1 MAEPNAYT
9 LLERYQ
15 RLAEISL
22 DLASTLDLGVLLNRI
37 VHIAAELS
45 NAEAASILLYDEGK
59 QQMYFEAASN
69 LDEPL
74 MRGLIVPV
82 DSSIAGWVVTNCQ
95 PLIISEAQKD
105 SRLFKSIAK
114 ATNVTTNSMLAVPLT
129 TKGKVVGVLESINKL
144 AGEFTQDDQDVLM
157 TLGAQAA
164 IAIVNARLF
173 QQSDLISEMVHELR
187 TPLASLST
195 AAHLLMRADIAEEQR
210 RRMAQIIHSET
221 NRLLELANSFL
232 DLARLES
239 GRVQFRAQVFD
250 VHILLEECASVMRS
264 KAGEQGL
271 SLQVSIPIRL
281 PPLKADRDKIKQVML
296 NLLSNAIKYNRPAGS
311 VIVVAEGGESTMR
324 IAISDTGAGIGPED
338 QAHLFEKFYRVKS
351 SEGTASGTG
360 LGLAICKR
368 IIEAHAGTI
377 EVESQVGVGTTFIV
391 TLPLRQ

>member
-1 MAEPNAYT
+1 VTETNSRI
-9 LLERYQ
+9 LLDRYQ

-22 DLASTLDLGVLLNRI
+22 DLASTLDLQVLLNRI

-69 LDEPL
+69 MAEPL

-82 DSSIAGWVVTNCQ
+82 DSSIAGWVATNSQ
-95 PLIISEAQKD
+95 PLIISEAQD
-105 SRLFKSIAK
+105 DPRLFKSIGK
-114 ATNVTTNSMLAVPLT
+114 ATNITTKSMLAIPLI
-129 TKGKVVGVLESINKL
+129 TKGKVVGVLESINRL
-144 AGEFTQDDQDVLM
+144 AGEFTQDDLDVLM

-164 IAIVNARLF
+164 IAIENARLF

-195 AAHLLMRADIAEEQR
+195 AAHLLLRSDIPAEQR
-210 RRMAQIIHSET
+210 SRMAQVIYNET
-221 NRLLELANSFL
+221 ARLLEMANSFL

-250 VHILLEECASVMRS
+250 VRMLLDECASVVRS
-264 KAGEQGL
+264 KAVEQGL
-271 SLQVSIPIRL
+271 SLQISTPGKL
-281 PPLKADRDKIKQVML
+281 PPLKADRDKLKQVIL
-296 NLLSNAIKYNRPAGS
+296 NLMSNSIKYNRPSGS
-311 VIVVAEGGESTMR
+311 ITIVAEGGENNMV
-324 IAISDTGAGIGPED
+324 IAVSDTGVGIRPED

-351 SEGTASGTG
+351 SEGTTGTG

-368 IIEAHAGTI
+368 IVEAHAGSI
-377 EVESQVGVGTTFIV
+377 ECESQMGVGTTFIV
-391 TLPLRQ
+391 TLPLR